1 LLTSLASTFALQQLD
16 AQSLRL
22 GSLLS
27 EARLIATS
35 FDTSIQCT
43 HQRSSMETLTPK
55 AIELAKDGQTEPV
68 NLRVRSYRHY
78 TTTYMFRDAHVVVV
92 PRTAAAPPL
101 KQIKQQQQQML
112 SSSMPADP

>member
-1 LLTSLASTFALQQLD
+1 LLFNNLTPHI
-16 AQSLRL
+16 LRL

-27 EARLIATS
+27 EARPFAT
-35 FDTSIQCT
+35 FFETSVHCT

-68 NLRVRSYRHY
+68 NLRVRFHRYSM
-78 TTTYMFRDAHVVVV
+78 TTYIIVDAHVVVV
-92 PRTAAAPPL
+92 PRTAAAQPL
-101 KQIKQQQQQML
+101 SKSSSNSSKML